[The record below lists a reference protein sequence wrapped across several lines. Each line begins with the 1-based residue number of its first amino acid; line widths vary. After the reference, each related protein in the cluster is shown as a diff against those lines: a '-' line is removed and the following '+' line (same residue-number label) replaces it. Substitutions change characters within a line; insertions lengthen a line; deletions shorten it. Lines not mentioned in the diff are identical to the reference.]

1 MKTSPKSSARLLGI
15 APLDQFDGA
24 SATNYDPQSNRRAT
38 NFLNERWHLKHAS
51 GKSKHLLLL
60 RTRNGSNK
68 PPNNGP
74 IIPAMLSCKLPKV
87 AAEGNSASEMT
98 WRTIDVQAGALI
110 ANPTPMKNAVR
121 N

>member
-15 APLDQFDGA
+15 APLIDQFDGA

-60 RTRNGSNK
+60 CTRNGSNK
-68 PPNNGP
+68 PPKNGP
-74 IIPAMLSCKLPKV
+74 IIPAMLSYKLPKV

-98 WRTIDVQAGALI
+98 WRTIDVQAGAY
-110 ANPTPMKNAVR
+110 
-121 N
+121 